1 MEYQHMKW
9 KLYKKK
15 KNFIIQSK
23 LYIEI
28 LYYFIEKKY
37 AWYIII
43 LFRHINILIKK
54 IRVVTCNLEQ

>member
-54 IRVVTCNLEQ
+54 IRVVT